1 VACPRSL
8 ASDLDRNSALERF
21 LVRGRRSDEGT
32 YCMAMR
38 VVCIVDPIP
47 IPACEREGQDEEDK
61 GRRKWTYEDLVPD
74 NVGRRRELVDRVEES
89 RSNAKED
96 RSTEEEVPVSTGLF
110 QSSSVTSREKDA
122 MELTFPV
129 M

>member
-1 VACPRSL
+1 MACPRSL
-8 ASDLDRNSALERF
+8 ASDLDRNSALER
-21 LVRGRRSDEGT
+21 LSVGGRRGGRGDVLHGDESRLHRGSDSDTGLREG
-32 YCMAMR
+32 
-38 VVCIVDPIP
+38 
-47 IPACEREGQDEEDK
+47 GQDEEDK

-74 NVGRRRELVDRVEES
+74 NVGRRCELVDRVEES
-89 RSNAKED
+89 RSDAKED

-129 M
+129 I